1 MQGRI
6 TKTGS
11 NVLPWKIVAST
22 RSNGRQR
29 WEIDV
34 SSWWKKLAATCFLGS
49 SWLYF
54 TRKKIGSNVFPWKFV
69 GSLLVDNFLNNI
81 LEFPEKANS
90 TINVVSERWKTCHL
104 QLLELN
110 QIYTWSS
117 TSIKLQKLNFSLHS
131 WRTQQTCF
139 SFFVFGKTIFQYLST
154 EYKP

>member
-1 MQGRI
+1 MNAFIQTYPSVYCTTRQEWTLIALAERMRARI

-11 NVLPWKIVAST
+11 NDLPWKIVAST

-34 SSWWKKLAATCFLGS
+34 SSWRKNWQQRASLEVRGFLP
-49 SWLYF
+49 
-54 TRKKIGSNVFPWKFV
+54 REKKIGSNVFPWKFV
-69 GSLLVDNFLNNI
+69 GSLLVDNFLNNINI

-110 QIYTWSS
+110 QIYIWSS
-117 TSIKLQKLNFSLHS
+117 TLIISFSN
-131 WRTQQTCF
+131 
-139 SFFVFGKTIFQYLST
+139 
-154 EYKP
+154 